1 MYRRFLNN
9 SDYLGI
15 ITQDSLSQITR
26 NEPETFIQ
34 AEEAAEM
41 SVIEYLSENYEIEKE
56 LKQALLK
63 ELKRSEDPRI
73 VGPDKEIFESYIRYS
88 PIREFPKPD
97 WAE

>member
-34 AEEAAEM
+34 VEEAAEM
-41 SVIEYLSENYEIEKE
+41 SVIEYLSEN
-56 LKQALLK
+56 
-63 ELKRSEDPRI
+63 
-73 VGPDKEIFESYIRYS
+73 
-88 PIREFPKPD
+88 
-97 WAE
+97 

>member
-41 SVIEYLSENYEIEKE
+41 SVIDLNSAT
-56 LKQALLK
+56 L
-63 ELKRSEDPRI
+63 
-73 VGPDKEIFESYIRYS
+73 
-88 PIREFPKPD
+88 
-97 WAE
+97 

>member
-26 NEPETFIQ
+26 NEPETIIQ

-41 SVIEYLSENYEIEKE
+41 SVIEYLSEN
-56 LKQALLK
+56 
-63 ELKRSEDPRI
+63 
-73 VGPDKEIFESYIRYS
+73 
-88 PIREFPKPD
+88 
-97 WAE
+97 

>member
-41 SVIEYLSENYEIEKE
+41 SVIEYLSC
-56 LKQALLK
+56 LL
-63 ELKRSEDPRI
+63 
-73 VGPDKEIFESYIRYS
+73 YTS
-88 PIREFPKPD
+88 PSSRD
-97 WAE
+97 TR